1 MPNFNVFSP
10 HCRTDGSVNAMLII
24 KLQKGQL
31 ILSQP
36 HCTVESFGA
45 LTTLTVIDPGVM
57 ISFEAQSV
65 FSS

>member
-1 MPNFNVFSP
+1 
-10 HCRTDGSVNAMLII
+10 MLII

-36 HCTVESFGA
+36 HCTVESLGA
-45 LTTLTVIDPGVM
+45 LTTLTVIDPGAM